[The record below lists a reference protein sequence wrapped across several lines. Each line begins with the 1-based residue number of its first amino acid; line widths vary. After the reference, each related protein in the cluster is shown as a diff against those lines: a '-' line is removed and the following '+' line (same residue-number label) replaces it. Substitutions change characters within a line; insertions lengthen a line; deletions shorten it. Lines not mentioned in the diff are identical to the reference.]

1 MHLYQLYP
9 SLKQLLSVC
18 SYQCIYHFTLWILCW
33 SVDAMLTT
41 DPNWST
47 FFTGESVTLL
57 CDMKHGEDTD
67 WYYRFVK
74 DVQQYSQFTA
84 NNRYISQNLG
94 TGFSGEYGCIG
105 SHKALRHSEKY
116 SNTVSLTVSGKHC
129 HEFIKVC
136 HL

>member
-67 WYYRFVK
+67 WYYAFFK
-74 DVQQYSQFTA
+74 DRGEFYQFNT
-84 NNRYISQNLG
+84 NKRHTLQNLD
-94 TGFSGEYGCIG
+94 TGYSGEYECIG
-105 SHKALRHSEKY
+105 SLKASHHYAKN